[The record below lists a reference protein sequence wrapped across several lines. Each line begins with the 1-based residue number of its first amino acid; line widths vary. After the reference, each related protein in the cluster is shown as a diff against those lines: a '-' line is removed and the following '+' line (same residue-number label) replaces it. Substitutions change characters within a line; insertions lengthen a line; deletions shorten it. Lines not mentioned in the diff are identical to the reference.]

1 MGNLKGHF
9 AREGAYLHK
18 NFRAKETGMR
28 LGGLQKLTLLD
39 YPGLVACT
47 VFTVGCN
54 MRCPFCQNASLVNR
68 IEEENLLS
76 EEEFF
81 SFLKKR
87 QGILDGVCITGGEPT
102 LQPDLKEFIAKI
114 KSMGYKVKL
123 DTNGSFPDKVKEIL
137 DSGNVDF
144 VAMDLKNTL
153 DRYAETVGVP
163 GFDTSKIVES
173 IRIIKESGVEYEFRT
188 TVVSPLHR
196 PEDFGELAKLVE
208 GSPRY
213 FLQNFVDSGDLV
225 AGDGMKELTEEEI
238 SAALANAKEII
249 PQAKIRGEE

>member
-1 MGNLKGHF
+1 
-9 AREGAYLHK
+9 
-18 NFRAKETGMR
+18 MR

-68 IEEENLLS
+68 IDEENLLP

-102 LQPDLKEFIAKI
+102 LQPDLNDFIAKI

-144 VAMDLKNTL
+144 VAMDLKNTI
-153 DRYAETVGVP
+153 DRYAETVGIP
-163 GFDTSKIVES
+163 GFDTSKILES
-173 IRIIKESGVEYEFRT
+173 INIIRSSGVEYEFRT

-196 PEDFGELAKLVE
+196 PEDFGELAKMVE

-225 AGDGMKELTEEEI
+225 AGEGMTALTEEELDK
-238 SAALANAKEII
+238 ALANAKEII
-249 PQAKIRGEE
+249 PQTKIRGEE

>member
-1 MGNLKGHF
+1 
-9 AREGAYLHK
+9 
-18 NFRAKETGMR
+18 MR

-68 IEEENLLS
+68 IEEDNLLS

-81 SFLKKR
+81 AFLKKR

-102 LQPDLKEFIAKI
+102 LQPDLPEFIAKI
-114 KSMGYKVKL
+114 KAMGYKVKL

-137 DSGNVDF
+137 DSGNVDL

-153 DRYAETVGVP
+153 ERYPETVGVP
-163 GFDTSKIVES
+163 GFDTSKILES
-173 IRIIKESGVEYEFRT
+173 IDIIRNSGVEYEFRT

-225 AGDGMKELTEEEI
+225 AGEGMKELTEEEL
-238 SAALANAKEII
+238 SEALANAKGII
-249 PQAKIRGEE
+249 PQTKIRGEE

>member
-1 MGNLKGHF
+1 
-9 AREGAYLHK
+9 
-18 NFRAKETGMR
+18 MR

-68 IEEENLLS
+68 IEEENLLP

-102 LQPDLKEFIAKI
+102 LQPDLNDFIAKI
-114 KSMGYKVKL
+114 KSMGFKVKL

-137 DSGNVDF
+137 DSGNVDM

-153 DRYAETVGVP
+153 DRYAETVGIP
-163 GFDTSKIVES
+163 GFDTSKILES
-173 IRIIKESGVEYEFRT
+173 INIIRSSGVEYEFRT

-196 PEDFGELAKLVE
+196 PEDFGELAKMIE

-225 AGDGMKELTEEEI
+225 AGEGMTVLTEEELEQ
-238 SAALANAKEII
+238 ALANAKEII
-249 PQAKIRGEE
+249 PQTKIRGEE

>member
-1 MGNLKGHF
+1 MGNLKEHF
-9 AREGAYLHK
+9 AREGAYLHRI
-18 NFRAKETGMR
+18 FRIKETNMR

-68 IEEENLLS
+68 VEEDNLLS

-153 DRYAETVGVP
+153 ERYAETVGVP
-163 GFDTSKIVES
+163 DFDTSKILES
-173 IRIIKESGVEYEFRT
+173 IDIIRNSGVEYEFRT

-196 PEDFGELAKLVE
+196 PEDFGKLAKLVE

-213 FLQNFVDSGDLV
+213 FLQSFVDSGDLV
-225 AGDGMKELTEEEI
+225 AGDGMKELTKEELSE
-238 SAALANAKEII
+238 ALANAKSII

>member
-1 MGNLKGHF
+1 MGNLKEHF
-9 AREGAYLHK
+9 AREGAYLHRI
-18 NFRAKETGMR
+18 FRIKETNMR

-68 IEEENLLS
+68 IEEEQGLS
-76 EEEFF
+76 EDEFF
-81 SFLKKR
+81 AFLKKR

-153 DRYAETVGVP
+153 ERYAETVGVP
-163 GFDTSKIVES
+163 GFDTSKILES
-173 IRIIKESGVEYEFRT
+173 IDIIRNSGVEYEFRT

-225 AGDGMKELTEEEI
+225 AGDGMKELTKEELSE
-238 SAALANAKEII
+238 ALANAKSII

>member
-1 MGNLKGHF
+1 
-9 AREGAYLHK
+9 
-18 NFRAKETGMR
+18 MR

-54 MRCPFCQNASLVNR
+54 MRCPFCQNASLVSR
-68 IEEENLLS
+68 IEEDQDLS

-81 SFLKKR
+81 AFLKKR

-102 LQPDLKEFIAKI
+102 LQPDLPEFIAKI
-114 KSMGYKVKL
+114 KAMGYKVKL

-137 DSGNVDF
+137 DSGNVDL

-153 DRYAETVGVP
+153 ERYPETVGVP
-163 GFDTSKIVES
+163 GFDTSKILES
-173 IRIIKESGVEYEFRT
+173 IDIIRNSGVEYEFRT

-225 AGDGMKELTEEEI
+225 AGEGMKELTEEEL
-238 SAALANAKEII
+238 SEALANAKGII
-249 PQAKIRGEE
+249 PQTKIRGEE

>member
-1 MGNLKGHF
+1 
-9 AREGAYLHK
+9 
-18 NFRAKETGMR
+18 MR

-68 IEEENLLS
+68 IEEENLLP

-87 QGILDGVCITGGEPT
+87 QSILDGVCITGGEPT
-102 LQPDLKEFIAKI
+102 LQPDLNDFIAKI
-114 KSMGYKVKL
+114 KSMGFKVKL

-137 DSGNVDF
+137 DSGNVDM

-153 DRYAETVGVP
+153 DRYAETVGIP
-163 GFDTSKIVES
+163 GFDTSKILES
-173 IRIIKESGVEYEFRT
+173 INIIRSSGVEYEFRT

-196 PEDFGELAKLVE
+196 PEDFGELAKMVE

-225 AGDGMKELTEEEI
+225 AGEGMTALTEEELKQ
-238 SAALANAKEII
+238 ALANAKEII
-249 PQAKIRGEE
+249 PQTKIRGEE

>member
-1 MGNLKGHF
+1 
-9 AREGAYLHK
+9 
-18 NFRAKETGMR
+18 MR

-68 IEEENLLS
+68 IEEENLLP

-102 LQPDLKEFIAKI
+102 LQPDLNEFIAKI
-114 KSMGYKVKL
+114 KSMGFKVKL

-137 DSGNVDF
+137 DSGNVDM

-153 DRYAETVGVP
+153 DRYAETVGIP
-163 GFDTSKIVES
+163 GFDTSKILES
-173 IRIIKESGVEYEFRT
+173 INIIRSSGVEYEFRT

-196 PEDFGELAKLVE
+196 PEDFGELAKMVE

-213 FLQNFVDSGDLV
+213 FLQIFVDSGDLV
-225 AGDGMKELTEEEI
+225 AGEGMTALTEEELKQ
-238 SAALANAKEII
+238 ALANAKEII
-249 PQAKIRGEE
+249 PQTKIRGEE

>member
-1 MGNLKGHF
+1 
-9 AREGAYLHK
+9 
-18 NFRAKETGMR
+18 MR

-68 IEEENLLS
+68 IDEENLLP

-102 LQPDLKEFIAKI
+102 LQPDLNDFIAKI

-123 DTNGSFPDKVKEIL
+123 DTNGSFPDKIREIL

-144 VAMDLKNTL
+144 VAMDLKNTI
-153 DRYAETVGVP
+153 DRYAETVGIP
-163 GFDTSKIVES
+163 GFDTSKILES
-173 IRIIKESGVEYEFRT
+173 INIIRSSGVEYEFRT

-196 PEDFGELAKLVE
+196 PEDFGELAKMVE

-225 AGDGMKELTEEEI
+225 AGEGMTALTEEELGK
-238 SAALANAKEII
+238 ALANAKEII
-249 PQAKIRGEE
+249 PQTKIRGEE

>member
-1 MGNLKGHF
+1 
-9 AREGAYLHK
+9 
-18 NFRAKETGMR
+18 MR

-68 IEEENLLS
+68 IEEENLLP

-102 LQPDLKEFIAKI
+102 LQPDLNDFIAKI
-114 KSMGYKVKL
+114 KSMGFKVKL

-153 DRYAETVGVP
+153 DRYAETVGIP
-163 GFDTSKIVES
+163 GFDTSKILES
-173 IRIIKESGVEYEFRT
+173 INIIRSSGVEYEFRT

-196 PEDFGELAKLVE
+196 PEDFGELAKMVE

-225 AGDGMKELTEEEI
+225 AGEGMTALTEEELKQ
-238 SAALANAKEII
+238 ALANAKEII
-249 PQAKIRGEE
+249 PQTKIRGEE

>member
-18 NFRAKETGMR
+18 IFRAKETGMR

-68 IEEENLLS
+68 IEEENLIS

-196 PEDFGELAKLVE
+196 PEDFGKLAKLVE

-225 AGDGMKELTEEEI
+225 AGDGMKELTKEEI

>member
-1 MGNLKGHF
+1 
-9 AREGAYLHK
+9 
-18 NFRAKETGMR
+18 MR

-54 MRCPFCQNASLVNR
+54 MRCPFCQNASLVSR
-68 IEEENLLS
+68 VEEENLLP

-81 SFLKKR
+81 AFLKKR

-102 LQPDLKEFIAKI
+102 LQPDLPEFIAKI
-114 KSMGYKVKL
+114 KALGYKVKL

-137 DSGNVDF
+137 DSGNVDY

-153 DRYAETVGVP
+153 ERYPETVGVP
-163 GFDTSKIVES
+163 GFDTSKILES
-173 IRIIKESGVEYEFRT
+173 IGIIRNSGVEYEFRT

-196 PEDFGELAKLVE
+196 PEDFGELAKLIE

-225 AGDGMKELTEEEI
+225 AGEGMKELTEEEL
-238 SAALANAKEII
+238 SEALANAKGII
-249 PQAKIRGEE
+249 PQTKIRGEE

>member
-1 MGNLKGHF
+1 MGNLKEHF
-9 AREGAYLHK
+9 AREGAYLHRI
-18 NFRAKETGMR
+18 FRIKETNMR

-68 IEEENLLS
+68 IEEDNLLS

-153 DRYAETVGVP
+153 ERYAETVGVP
-163 GFDTSKIVES
+163 GFDTSKILES
-173 IRIIKESGVEYEFRT
+173 IDIIRNSGVEYEFRT

-225 AGDGMKELTEEEI
+225 AGDGMKELTKEELSE
-238 SAALANAKEII
+238 ALANAKSII

>member
-1 MGNLKGHF
+1 
-9 AREGAYLHK
+9 
-18 NFRAKETGMR
+18 MR

-68 IEEENLLS
+68 IEEENLLP

-102 LQPDLKEFIAKI
+102 LQPDLNDFIAKI
-114 KSMGYKVKL
+114 KSMGFKVKL

-137 DSGNVDF
+137 DSGNVDM

-153 DRYAETVGVP
+153 DRYAETVGIP
-163 GFDTSKIVES
+163 GFDTSKIFES
-173 IRIIKESGVEYEFRT
+173 INIIRSSGVEYEFRT

-196 PEDFGELAKLVE
+196 PEDFGELAKMVE

-225 AGDGMKELTEEEI
+225 AGEGMTALTEEELKQ
-238 SAALANAKEII
+238 ALANAKEII
-249 PQAKIRGEE
+249 PQTKIRGEE

>member
-1 MGNLKGHF
+1 
-9 AREGAYLHK
+9 
-18 NFRAKETGMR
+18 MR

-68 IEEENLLS
+68 IEEENLLP

-102 LQPDLKEFIAKI
+102 LQPDLNEFIAKI
-114 KSMGYKVKL
+114 KSMGFKVKL

-137 DSGNVDF
+137 DSGNVDM

-153 DRYAETVGVP
+153 DRYAETVGIP
-163 GFDTSKIVES
+163 GFDTSKILES
-173 IRIIKESGVEYEFRT
+173 INIIRSSGVECEFRT

-196 PEDFGELAKLVE
+196 PEDFGELAKMVE

-225 AGDGMKELTEEEI
+225 AGEGMTALTEEELKQ
-238 SAALANAKEII
+238 ALANAKEII
-249 PQAKIRGEE
+249 PQTKIRGEE

>member
-1 MGNLKGHF
+1 M
-9 AREGAYLHK
+9 EVI
-18 NFRAKETGMR
+18 MR
-28 LGGLQKLTLLD
+28 ISGLQKMTLLD

-68 IEEENLLS
+68 IEEENLLP

-102 LQPDLKEFIAKI
+102 LQPDLNVFIAKI

-137 DSGNVDF
+137 
-144 VAMDLKNTL
+144 KNL
-153 DRYAETVGVP
+153 
-163 GFDTSKIVES
+163 
-173 IRIIKESGVEYEFRT
+173 
-188 TVVSPLHR
+188 
-196 PEDFGELAKLVE
+196 
-208 GSPRY
+208 
-213 FLQNFVDSGDLV
+213 
-225 AGDGMKELTEEEI
+225 
-238 SAALANAKEII
+238 
-249 PQAKIRGEE
+249 

>member
-1 MGNLKGHF
+1 MGNLKEHF
-9 AREGAYLHK
+9 ASEGTHLHIK
-18 NFRAKETGMR
+18 IRVKETGMR

-102 LQPDLKEFIAKI
+102 LHPDLPEFIAKI

-123 DTNGSFPDKVKEIL
+123 DTNGSFPDKVKALL

-163 GFDTSKIVES
+163 GFDTSKILES
-173 IRIIKESGVEYEFRT
+173 IRIIRESGVEYEFRT

-225 AGDGMKELTEEEI
+225 AGEGMKALTEEEL
-238 SAALANAKEII
+238 SEALAKAKEII

>member
-1 MGNLKGHF
+1 
-9 AREGAYLHK
+9 
-18 NFRAKETGMR
+18 
-28 LGGLQKLTLLD
+28 
-39 YPGLVACT
+39 
-47 VFTVGCN
+47 
-54 MRCPFCQNASLVNR
+54 MRCPFCQNASLVSR
-68 IEEENLLS
+68 IEEDQDLS

-81 SFLKKR
+81 AFLKKR

-102 LQPDLKEFIAKI
+102 LQPDLPEFIAKI
-114 KSMGYKVKL
+114 KAMGYKVKL

-137 DSGNVDF
+137 DSGNVDL

-153 DRYAETVGVP
+153 ERYPETVGVP
-163 GFDTSKIVES
+163 GFDTSKILES
-173 IRIIKESGVEYEFRT
+173 IDIIRNSGVEYEFRT

-225 AGDGMKELTEEEI
+225 AGEGMKELTEEEL
-238 SAALANAKEII
+238 SEALANAKGII
-249 PQAKIRGEE
+249 PQTKIRGEE

>member
-1 MGNLKGHF
+1 
-9 AREGAYLHK
+9 
-18 NFRAKETGMR
+18 MR

-68 IEEENLLS
+68 IEEENLLP

-102 LQPDLKEFIAKI
+102 LQPDLNDFIAKI
-114 KSMGYKVKL
+114 KSMGFKVKL

-137 DSGNVDF
+137 DSGNVDM

-153 DRYAETVGVP
+153 DRYDETVGIP
-163 GFDTSKIVES
+163 GFDTSKILES
-173 IRIIKESGVEYEFRT
+173 INIIRSSGVEYEFRT

-196 PEDFGELAKLVE
+196 PEDFGELAKMVE

-225 AGDGMKELTEEEI
+225 AGEGMTALTEEELKQ
-238 SAALANAKEII
+238 ALANAKEII
-249 PQAKIRGEE
+249 PQTKIRGEE

>member
-1 MGNLKGHF
+1 
-9 AREGAYLHK
+9 
-18 NFRAKETGMR
+18 MR

-39 YPGLVACT
+39 YPGLVAWT

-68 IEEENLLS
+68 IEEENLLP

-102 LQPDLKEFIAKI
+102 LQPDLNDFIAKI
-114 KSMGYKVKL
+114 KSMGFKVKL

-137 DSGNVDF
+137 DSGNVDM

-153 DRYAETVGVP
+153 DRYAETVGIP
-163 GFDTSKIVES
+163 GFDTSKILES
-173 IRIIKESGVEYEFRT
+173 INIIRSSGVEYEFRT

-196 PEDFGELAKLVE
+196 PEDFGELAKMVE

-225 AGDGMKELTEEEI
+225 AGEGMTALTEEELKQ
-238 SAALANAKEII
+238 ALANAKEII
-249 PQAKIRGEE
+249 PQTKIRGEE

>member
-1 MGNLKGHF
+1 
-9 AREGAYLHK
+9 
-18 NFRAKETGMR
+18 MR

-68 IEEENLLS
+68 IEEENLLP

-102 LQPDLKEFIAKI
+102 LQPDLNDFISKI
-114 KSMGYKVKL
+114 KSMGFKVKL

-137 DSGNVDF
+137 DSGNVDM

-153 DRYAETVGVP
+153 DRYAETVGIP
-163 GFDTSKIVES
+163 GFDTSKILES
-173 IRIIKESGVEYEFRT
+173 INIIRSSGVEYEFRT

-196 PEDFGELAKLVE
+196 PEDFGELAKMVE

-225 AGDGMKELTEEEI
+225 AGEGMTALTEEELKQ
-238 SAALANAKEII
+238 ALANAKEII
-249 PQAKIRGEE
+249 PQTKIRGEE

>member
-1 MGNLKGHF
+1 
-9 AREGAYLHK
+9 
-18 NFRAKETGMR
+18 MR

-102 LQPDLKEFIAKI
+102 LQPDLNDFIARI

-153 DRYAETVGVP
+153 DRYPETVGVP
-163 GFDTSKIVES
+163 GFDTSKISES
-173 IRIIKESGVEYEFRT
+173 IDIIRNSGVEYEFRT

-196 PEDFGELAKLVE
+196 PEDFGELAKMVE

-225 AGDGMKELTEEEI
+225 AGEGMTALAEEELNE
-238 SAALANAKEII
+238 ALANAKVII

>member
-1 MGNLKGHF
+1 
-9 AREGAYLHK
+9 
-18 NFRAKETGMR
+18 MR

-68 IEEENLLS
+68 IEEEQGLS
-76 EEEFF
+76 EDEFF
-81 SFLKKR
+81 AFLKKR

-163 GFDTSKIVES
+163 DFDTSKIVES
-173 IRIIKESGVEYEFRT
+173 INIIRNSGVEYEFRT

-225 AGDGMKELTEEEI
+225 AGDGMKELTKEELSE
-238 SAALANAKEII
+238 ALANAKSII

>member
-1 MGNLKGHF
+1 MGNLKEHF
-9 AREGAYLHK
+9 AREGAYLHRI
-18 NFRAKETGMR
+18 FRIKETNMR

-68 IEEENLLS
+68 IEEDQGLS
-76 EEEFF
+76 EDEFF
-81 SFLKKR
+81 AFLKKR

-163 GFDTSKIVES
+163 DFDTSKIVES
-173 IRIIKESGVEYEFRT
+173 INIIRNSGVEYEFRT

-225 AGDGMKELTEEEI
+225 AGDGMKELTKEELSE
-238 SAALANAKEII
+238 ALANAKSII